1 MIAKVRAAS
10 GLYTDKE
17 AKQGRARP
25 DRSSQAAVYWTI
37 LAIEGKTSPAKG
49 RRASMHMGAVEGT
62 GSAQLPATNEPTL
75 KQVLLNSDQFSYF
88 FRCVLEGVSSLSER
102 KLSLI

>member
-17 AKQGRARP
+17 AKQGCARP

-62 GSAQLPATNEPTL
+62 GSAHCLPPMSRPSSRFCSIVTSFLISFVVCLRE
-75 KQVLLNSDQFSYF
+75 
-88 FRCVLEGVSSLSER
+88 FRR
-102 KLSLI
+102 

>member
-49 RRASMHMGAVEGT
+49 APVAIAES
-62 GSAQLPATNEPTL
+62 SAATNVDLPTFG
-75 KQVLLNSDQFSYF
+75 SPA
-88 FRCVLEGVSSLSER
+88 SSVMLPGAM
-102 KLSLI
+102 